1 MSHRHFSRFSTNTPA
16 TLVIEGMLGKNKY
29 YLNDASQGG
38 LSFNALAGI
47 KKGTHLQVSF
57 AEGAKVQA
65 HIAWCKALEHCQCQ
79 IGLAFDHLIKQSSL
93 DKIVSGS
100 QYQLR

>member
-1 MSHRHFSRFSTNTPA
+1 MLHRHFSRFSTNIPA
-16 TLVIEGMLGKNKY
+16 SLVIDGMLGNNKY

-57 AEGAKVQA
+57 SEGSKVQA
-65 HIAWCKALEHCQCQ
+65 HIAWCKASEHSQCQ
-79 IGLAFDHLIKQSSL
+79 IGLAFDKQIKQASL
-93 DKIVSGS
+93 DKIVRRL
-100 QYQLR
+100 Q